1 MIQIAR
7 LEGFYWVAR
16 TGGYARAARAFPYPI
31 TEPAVHQQVKKL
43 EAELG
48 KAVFTRIGKD
58 RMMLTDAGR
67 ALYEFS
73 APFFENLT
81 PLVHAIE
88 QGLVKGQLR
97 IDAAALEISQI
108 LPRWIKRLRREL
120 PEVQVVV
127 KEVEEPDYGRLRS
140 GLTDVIVDYQP
151 SPPRDVRATRV
162 GTYYGFLVVPRELV
176 PTSRRLALE
185 NMTSAPFASFPAG
198 SSAYSLQ
205 LGALREAGCTPSSI
219 VNASSVAGIL
229 GFIESGLCYSLV
241 PWGDARGPRLRG
253 VKSVRLPRARAEF
266 AVTATTRGGDPDER
280 VERAL
285 ACALG

>member
-1 MIQIAR
+1 MAQ
-7 LEGFYWVAR
+7 
-16 TGGYARAARAFPYPI
+16 
-31 TEPAVHQQVKKL
+31 
-43 EAELG
+43 
-48 KAVFTRIGKD
+48 
-58 RMMLTDAGR
+58 
-67 ALYEFS
+67 LYEFS

-81 PLVHAIE
+81 ALVHAIE
-88 QGLVKGQLR
+88 QGLVQGQLR

-120 PEVQVVV
+120 PALQIVV

-151 SPPRDVRATRV
+151 SPPRDVRMTQV
-162 GTYYGFLVVPRELV
+162 GTYYGFLVVPRELA
-176 PTSRRLALE
+176 PSSRRFTLE
-185 NMTSAPFASFPAG
+185 SMASAPFASFPAG
-198 SSAYSLQ
+198 SSAYTLQ

-229 GFIESGLCYSLV
+229 GFVESGLCYSLV
-241 PWGDARGPRLRG
+241 PWADARGPRLRG

-266 AVTATTRGGDPDER
+266 AVTAATRDGDPDER

-285 ACALG
+285 ACALH